1 MSAIQHILDHKSIQL
16 IIQRLSYQIAED
28 HIGISELGLVGLN
41 ERGSYIAN
49 LLIGEL
55 KSVIPSLK
63 TSFVGLDTE
72 GEHLKFHD
80 ELNTD
85 VKHLVIVDDVLNSGR
100 TAFLAAAH
108 CYHKG
113 LKSMEMAFLAVREHR
128 SFPVYARYTG
138 RSIATTIQEHVYFD
152 NTNGEELSVYLK

>member
-1 MSAIQHILDHKSIQL
+1 
-16 IIQRLSYQIAED
+16 
-28 HIGISELGLVGLN
+28 VN
-41 ERGSYIAN
+41 
-49 LLIGEL
+49 
-55 KSVIPSLK
+55 PSLK
-63 TSFVGLDTE
+63 TSFVRLDTE
-72 GEHLKFHD
+72 GEHLEFHY

>member
-1 MSAIQHILDHKSIQL
+1 
-16 IIQRLSYQIAED
+16 
-28 HIGISELGLVGLN
+28 
-41 ERGSYIAN
+41 
-49 LLIGEL
+49 
-55 KSVIPSLK
+55 
-63 TSFVGLDTE
+63 
-72 GEHLKFHD
+72 
-80 ELNTD
+80 
-85 VKHLVIVDDVLNSGR
+85 VLNSGR